1 MKRFALLGLGL
12 LSLAACSGNN
22 PVGLTAF
29 NLRTLEGTCNAL
41 EGKKYLA
48 LAFNYTG
55 KLDTL
60 KFSFTPYLSTG
71 APITQIVKIGDVT
84 SPPSSFAKV
93 LLNESTVAKVYLS
106 LPDAELSSAEL
117 SSTGVTP
124 PDPKQTRPLS
134 IRLEVSNAAGQSA
147 GALELKDVNVSG
159 CYSS

>member
-1 MKRFALLGLGL
+1 MKRLTLLGLGL
-12 LSLAACSGNN
+12 LSLAACNGNT
-22 PVGLTAF
+22 PIGLSAF
-29 NLRTLEGTCNAL
+29 NLRTLEGTCTAL

-60 KFSFTPYLSTG
+60 KFNFTPHSST
-71 APITQIVKIGDVT
+71 ATTPAVQIVKIGDVT

-106 LPDAELSSAEL
+106 LPDAVL
-117 SSTGVTP
+117 SSTGVTA

-134 IRLEVSNAAGQSA
+134 IKLEVSNAAGQSA
-147 GALELKDVNVSG
+147 GALELKDVDVSG
-159 CYSS
+159 CY